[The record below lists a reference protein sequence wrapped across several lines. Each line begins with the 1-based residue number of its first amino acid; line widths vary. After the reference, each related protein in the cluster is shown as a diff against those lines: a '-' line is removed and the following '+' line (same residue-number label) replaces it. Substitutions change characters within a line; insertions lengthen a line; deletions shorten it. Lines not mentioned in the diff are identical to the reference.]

1 MKSKSRVE
9 GLEWAGRLVLRFMGG
24 PFLGVSRVG
33 IERGLIKSSLLIVCL
48 WRFHGSYDLTLFLMN
63 SRP

>member
-24 PFLGVSRVG
+24 PFLGVSRAADRNVSLV
-33 IERGLIKSSLLIVCL
+33 ERWSWTKMSE
-48 WRFHGSYDLTLFLMN
+48 LTGY
-63 SRP
+63 